1 MEVVVL
7 THRRIFWL
15 ALAASIIPFST
26 QAQTT
31 AEMIEQ
37 AVLPLPDDLK
47 AGATVFKYDADS
59 GQRIVLRQGSNQVEC
74 QPMNEDGF
82 TRCGPTAEGP
92 RRDMQASLS
101 AEGLSS
107 DDVQSALQK
116 AEDMGHIKARA
127 FGALNY
133 RLYNKDD
140 RIQLLWVV
148 SVPNASASQLG
159 YPTGSQRD
167 NSLAGRGTPWMMRE
181 GTSGAH
187 LMIPTNGT
195 ALSNNPH

>member
-1 MEVVVL
+1 ML
-7 THRRIFWL
+7 THRRTFWL
-15 ALAASIIPFST
+15 ALAASIIPFSIH
-26 QAQTT
+26 AQTN
-31 AEMIEQ
+31 AEMIAQ
-37 AVLPLPDDLK
+37 AVQPLPEDLK
-47 AGATVFKYDADS
+47 AEATVFMYDADS
-59 GQRIVLRQGSNQVEC
+59 GARIILRQGSNQVEC

-92 RRDMQASLS
+92 RRDMQAKLS

-107 DDVQSALQK
+107 EDVQAALQK
-116 AEDMGHIKARA
+116 AENLGHIKARA

-133 RLYNKDD
+133 RLYNNDD

-148 SVPNASASQLG
+148 SVPNATATQLG

-167 NSLAGRGTPWMMRE
+167 NSLAGRGTPWMMLE

-187 LMIPTNGT
+187 LMIPINGT
-195 ALSNNPH
+195 PLSNNPH

>member
-1 MEVVVL
+1 ML
-7 THRRIFWL
+7 THRQTFWL
-15 ALAASIIPFST
+15 ALAASIIAFSIH
-26 QAQTT
+26 AQTN

-37 AVLPLPDDLK
+37 AVQPPPDGLK

-59 GQRIVLRQGSNQVEC
+59 GDRVVLRQGSNQVDC

-82 TRCGPTAEGP
+82 TRGGPTAEGP
-92 RRDMQASLS
+92 RTDMQAKLS
-101 AEGLSS
+101 AQGLSC
-107 DDVQSALQK
+107 DEVQSALHK
-116 AEDMGHIKARA
+116 AESMGHIKASA

-133 RLYNKDD
+133 RLYSKDD

-148 SVPNASASQLG
+148 SVPNATAAQLG

-167 NSLAGRGTPWMMRE
+167 NALAGRGTPWMMRE

-187 LMIPTNGT
+187 LMIPINGT
-195 ALSNNPH
+195 ELSNNPH

>member
-15 ALAASIIPFST
+15 ALAASIIPFSI

-47 AGATVFKYDADS
+47 AGATVFKYDDDS
-59 GQRIVLRQGSNQVEC
+59 GERIVLRQGSNQVEC
-74 QPMNEDGF
+74 QPLNEDGF

-92 RRDMQASLS
+92 RRDMQAVLS

-107 DDVQSALQK
+107 DDVQKALQK

-148 SVPNASASQLG
+148 SVPNATASQLG

-187 LMIPTNGT
+187 LMIPINGT